1 MIEFFS
7 SIGPSD
13 SWVKVNDAF
22 RQKRKAKNSK
32 SGVKIVAKNLKR
44 DIDTLVALET
54 NWTIFMG
61 EKLILKKKLF
71 HRFINLVT

>member
-22 RQKRKAKNSK
+22 REKRKSKNSK
-32 SGVKIVAKNLKR
+32 SGLKIVAKDLKR

-71 HRFINLVT
+71 HWFIHLVT

>member
-22 RQKRKAKNSK
+22 REKRKSKNSK
-32 SGVKIVAKNLKR
+32 SGVKIVAKNLKH
-44 DIDTLVALET
+44 IDTFVALET
-54 NWTIFMG
+54 NWIIFMA